1 MVFDCFFA
9 DLKAL
14 YDDMKSDDQYTTI
27 EEFEESFVFLS
38 LRQVHN
44 KVRYYLQRETEYKQI
59 VYNHDVLS
67 IINQWEQQCGFRVP
81 PTYMDLALVPIL
93 NELFV
98 RLENVYNI
106 SCLKRDT
113 NNNNLITDT
122 SFAYDVK
129 YPLFSW
135 SDIYRR
141 SFVDL

>member
-1 MVFDCFFA
+1 MGFDCFFT

-14 YDDMKSDDQYTTI
+14 YDVMKSDDNYITI
-27 EEFEESFVFLS
+27 ADFEESFVFIS
-38 LRQVHN
+38 LRQVHI
-44 KVRYYLQRETEYKQI
+44 KVREILVRETEYKQI
-59 VYNHDVLS
+59 VYNHDAIS
-67 IINQWEQQCGFRVP
+67 IINQWEHQTGYTCRELP

-106 SCLKRDT
+106 TCLKRDT
-113 NNNNLITDT
+113 NNNI
-122 SFAYDVK
+122 SFSHDVK

>member
-1 MVFDCFFA
+1 MGFDCFFA

-14 YDDMKSDDQYTTI
+14 YDDMNSDDNYTTI
-27 EEFEESFVFLS
+27 EDFEESFVFIS
-38 LRQVHN
+38 LRQVHI
-44 KVRYYLQRETEYKQI
+44 KVREILVRETEYKQI
-59 VYNHDVLS
+59 VYNYDFLS
-67 IINQWEQQCGFRVP
+67 VINQWEQQCGYRVP

-106 SCLKRDT
+106 TCLKRDT
-113 NNNNLITDT
+113 NNNI
-122 SFAYDVK
+122 SFSHDVK

>member
-14 YDDMKSDDQYTTI
+14 YDDMKSDDQYRTI
-27 EEFEESFVFLS
+27 EEFEESFVFIS
-38 LRQVHN
+38 LRQVHT
-44 KVRYYLQRETEYKQI
+44 KVKEILVRETEYKQI
-59 VYNHDVLS
+59 VYNYDFLS
-67 IINQWEQQCGFRVP
+67 VINQWEQQCGYRVP

-106 SCLKRDT
+106 TCLKRDT
-113 NNNNLITDT
+113 NNNI
-122 SFAYDVK
+122 SFSHNVK